1 MSALRFLS
9 LLLLALWIGGLA
21 VLAGIAAPTIFNV
34 LQAHDP
40 VAGRTLAGD
49 VFGAVFARFQHAS
62 WIAGGL
68 LLGLL
73 AIRAALGP
81 RPRYTGAR
89 VLVVLLMLAASVGA
103 ALIVAPRIDR
113 LRASVTGSISN
124 LPDTDARKIEFNRLH
139 GFSSGLM
146 LFSLAAG
153 LGLLWFETHD
163 VH

>member
-21 VLAGIAAPTIFNV
+21 AVGGLAAPTIFNV

-49 VFGAVFARFQHAS
+49 VFGAVFLRVQHAS
-62 WIAGGL
+62 WIVGGL

-81 RPRYTGAR
+81 RPRHTGPR
-89 VLVVLLMLAASVGA
+89 VGIVILMIAASVGTA
-103 ALIVAPRIDR
+103 VIIAPRIDR
-113 LRASVTGSISN
+113 LRASVTGSISD
-124 LPDTDARKIEFNRLH
+124 LSDGDARKIEFSRLH
-139 GFSSGLM
+139 GLSNSLM
-146 LFSLAAG
+146 LLTLAAG